1 MGDRSPV
8 PGREGPEAGEANA
21 SPGGTPGK
29 RDGKALTRFPWRSG
43 RQSSIRFCECAYP
56 VQQVLL
62 E

>member
-8 PGREGPEAGEANA
+8 PGREGPEAGEAL
-21 SPGGTPGK
+21 
-29 RDGKALTRFPWRSG
+29 GKALTRFPWRSG
-43 RQSSIRFCECAYP
+43 RQSSIRFCECYFGAYP